1 MPITSKN
8 SSNFFLGDVQ
18 LQVAS
23 KKSPGV
29 IYCISVDFNYYDVR
43 TLLQGDHFQD
53 QCDQDSWGTDP
64 ERIKFQML
72 VSVLSDTL

>member
-1 MPITSKN
+1 M
-8 SSNFFLGDVQ
+8 
-18 LQVAS
+18 QVA
-23 KKSPGV
+23 PEHPTV
-29 IYCISVDFNYYDVR
+29 EMLRDLVISVDFNYYDVR

-72 VSVLSDTL
+72 VFVLSDTL